1 MNSINYKLR
10 MYVENNIF
18 PIYEKNDSGHGIEH
32 INYVIKRS
40 LEFAKQFDNIDL
52 DMVYV
57 IASFHDLAHHIDR
70 NNHEVLSAKL
80 FYENEEMKKFFT
92 DEQRA
97 IIKEAIED
105 HRASLEHEP
114 RSNYGKIISSA
125 DRSVD
130 IVSSLKR
137 THAYTIKHY
146 PDMNLDDMINRA
158 YEHISKKFGI
168 NGYAK
173 TYCYDKEFENLKK
186 DVEELLKD
194 KYKFALKYL
203 EVNEIMDV
211 KEKNKTFS
219 SDLVELTD
227 EMKQMPISKL
237 IEKGMSKDSF
247 ETLCKMGIYTLG
259 ELLSTKTDIIYHAT
273 TKTSYYSGYWAIRK
287 AVMDMGLF
295 FNDDHLKWE
304 SLGISDE
311 IAMVRINNLDLSPR
325 LKNALIKKGDLIYL
339 GDLLTTDYEDVKH
352 IRVIGEEGII
362 ELKNY
367 IHSLGFSLPNEKP
380 TMKEL
385 KESFKEKGIPMVGE
399 TLNLDGQVSG
409 VLYKNGIYTLEDLI
423 NFGPKVYE
431 LIGIGDVKK
440 KKLSEALKARNIELG
455 ASIVLP
461 AETPFA
467 IRPTEIIVNRAKE
480 ENESIKKRIDTKE
493 KLLAEYE
500 KLMEE
505 RSNLIAREQKLD
517 EEIAAKVVQL
527 SSMQKEE
534 VSSYGRK

>member
-1 MNSINYKLR
+1 MK
-10 MYVENNIF
+10 M
-18 PIYEKNDSGHGIEH
+18 
-32 INYVIKRS
+32 
-40 LEFAKQFDNIDL
+40 
-52 DMVYV
+52 
-57 IASFHDLAHHIDR
+57 
-70 NNHEVLSAKL
+70 
-80 FYENEEMKKFFT
+80 EE
-92 DEQRA
+92 Q
-97 IIKEAIED
+97 
-105 HRASLEHEP
+105 
-114 RSNYGKIISSA
+114 
-125 DRSVD
+125 
-130 IVSSLKR
+130 
-137 THAYTIKHY
+137 
-146 PDMNLDDMINRA
+146 
-158 YEHISKKFGI
+158 
-168 NGYAK
+168 
-173 TYCYDKEFENLKK
+173 
-186 DVEELLKD
+186 
-194 KYKFALKYL
+194 
-203 EVNEIMDV
+203 
-211 KEKNKTFS
+211 KEKAKTFS

-259 ELLSTKTDIIYHAT
+259 ELLSAKTDIIYHAT
-273 TKTSYYSGYWAIRK
+273 KKTSYYSGYWAIRK

-304 SLGISDE
+304 SSGISDE

-325 LKNALIKKGDLIYL
+325 LKNALIKRGGLTYL

-423 NFGPKVYE
+423 NFGPKVFE

-440 KKLSEALKARNIELG
+440 KKLAEALKARNIELG

-500 KLMEE
+500 KLLEE
-505 RSNLIAREQKLD
+505 RSSLIAREQKLD
-517 EEIAAKVVQL
+517 EEIAAKVAQL